1 MPVPILEALRSVL
14 INAGPV
20 PEQQPD
26 RQPVARP
33 LTPGFKPSHSDAP
46 PMKVTEM
53 PVERQQADPWA
64 MRAEL
69 KPR

>member
-1 MPVPILEALRSVL
+1 MNFEFQPA
-14 INAGPV
+14 

-26 RQPVARP
+26 RQVARP

-53 PVERQQADPWA
+53 PVERQRADPWA
-64 MRAEL
+64 IRAEL